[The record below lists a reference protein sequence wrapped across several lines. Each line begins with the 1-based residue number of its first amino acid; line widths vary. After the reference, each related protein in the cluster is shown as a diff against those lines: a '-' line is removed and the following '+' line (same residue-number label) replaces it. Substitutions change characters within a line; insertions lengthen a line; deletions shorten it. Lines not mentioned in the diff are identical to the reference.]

1 VQLFRYFKEAAKSLL
16 PDAAVWVGDADP
28 TWSAVCALTDLVVHL
43 PKATAIDYPKE
54 LERFCVK
61 HHIGLLIPT
70 IDTELLVLAELR
82 DDFEKL
88 GIHIVISD
96 TSLVSIC
103 NNKLNTIDYFLSL
116 GIATPTLFTKATVS
130 YPYFYK
136 PIHGSS
142 SQNIGK
148 VPSAKYD
155 FEALWEDTSLLK
167 MAYLGN
173 DYEEYSVD
181 IYYDRNGRLQCAVPR
196 LRVAVRDGEISKGC
210 TVRNA
215 VYDFVLKH
223 FTILPGA
230 RGCVTLQLFYHP
242 IENNFFGIE
251 INPRFGGGYP
261 LSHEA
266 GALYVNWLLQEY
278 LLEESIPF
286 FDAWK
291 FPLKLLRFDNHV
303 VF

>member
-1 VQLFRYFKEAAKSLL
+1 MV
-16 PDAAVWVGDADP
+16 
-28 TWSAVCALTDLVVHL
+28 
-43 PKATAIDYPKE
+43 
-54 LERFCVK
+54 
-61 HHIGLLIPT
+61 IPT
-70 IDTELLVLAELR
+70 IDPELLVLAELR

-103 NNKLNTIDYFLSL
+103 NNKLDTINYFLSL

-155 FEALWEDTSLLK
+155 FEALWEDASLLK
-167 MAYLGN
+167 MAYLGK

-181 IYYDRNGRLQCAVPR
+181 IYYDQTGRLRCAVPR

-242 IENNFFGIE
+242 TENTFVGIE

-266 GALYVNWLLQEY
+266 GATYVNWLLQEY
-278 LLEESIPF
+278 LLQETIPF
-286 FDAWK
+286 YDAWL

-303 VF
+303 IF